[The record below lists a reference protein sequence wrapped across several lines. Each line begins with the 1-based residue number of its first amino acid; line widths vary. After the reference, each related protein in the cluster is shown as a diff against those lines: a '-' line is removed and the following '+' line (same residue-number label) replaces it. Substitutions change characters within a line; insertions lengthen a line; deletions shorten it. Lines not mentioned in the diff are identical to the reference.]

1 MTWGTGPFGLDS
13 PWGGVF
19 GLLSVPPGGGGGGP
33 GEGGGDGGGV
43 GVDLCVHDHRGAAL
57 DRLVEQFRS
66 KPNVDAFI
74 SALVRPIQRLEDA
87 LCQLLHQRSLPAGDE
102 PLTAAGEQLNVI
114 GRIVGFRGRD
124 GRTDEDYLRLIQAAI
139 LANRSE
145 GTLEEL
151 IAITILVTGVET
163 GIVMRREN
171 IETLVIIPT
180 DDQTTP
186 LEADFL
192 MRFLN
197 RAGGLGVRIILEFRP
212 SPENQT
218 FSFGPGGPG
227 LGFGAGRFAGA
238 RSNGLTNQPVIP

>member
-1 MTWGTGPFGLDS
+1 MTWGTGPFGLDN

-19 GLLSVPPGGGGGGP
+19 GLLAIPPGGGGGGP
-33 GEGGGDGGGV
+33 GGGGGGAV
-43 GVDLCVHDHRGAAL
+43 GADLCIDDHRGAAL
-57 DRLVEQFRS
+57 DRLVEQFRD
-66 KPNVDAFI
+66 KPNIDAFI

-87 LCQLLHQRSLPAGDE
+87 LCQLLHQRSIPAGGE
-102 PLTAAGEQLNVI
+102 PLTAVGEQLNVI

-124 GRTDEDYLRLIQAAI
+124 GRSDEDYLRLIQAAI

-151 IAITILVTGVET
+151 IAITILVTGIET

-171 IETLVIIPT
+171 IETLVVVPT
-180 DDQTTP
+180 DNETSPDD
-186 LEADFL
+186 ADFL
-192 MRFLN
+192 MRFLA

-212 SPENQT
+212 SPEDET
-218 FSFGPGGPG
+218 FSFAAGPG

-238 RSNGLTNQPVIP
+238 RSNGLTNQPIIP